1 MTADAGSGKGPLLL
15 IGGTFDPPH
24 IGHLVLAEC
33 ARAQFAAERTVF
45 LPAGD
50 PWRKTGTGERTVSA
64 AAHRLVMTRLA
75 IEDSPAFA
83 IDERE
88 VERAGPSYTAETLEA
103 LHSEGETDLVL
114 VLGADALEDM
124 PHWKR
129 PERIRELARIAVAP
143 RAGGATVGISKAQA
157 VLVDMPFIGIS
168 SSGIRDRV
176 AAGKPIRY
184 LVPAAVEAYIREHAL
199 YRSAV

>member
-1 MTADAGSGKGPLLL
+1 MTAGAGSGPLLL

-50 PWRKTGTGERTVSA
+50 PWRKTGMGEQTVSA
-64 AAHRLVMTRLA
+64 AAHRLAMTRLA

-83 IDERE
+83 VDARE

-114 VLGADALEDM
+114 VLGADALHDM
-124 PHWKR
+124 PQWKQ
-129 PERIRELARIAVAP
+129 PERIRELARVAVAP
-143 RAGGATVGISKAQA
+143 RAGGTAVAISQAQA
-157 VLVDMPFIGIS
+157 ILVDMPVIGIS
-168 SSGIRDRV
+168 STGIRARV

-199 YRSAV
+199 YCTGAG

>member
-1 MTADAGSGKGPLLL
+1 MTAGAGSGPLLL

-24 IGHLVLAEC
+24 IAHLVLAEC

-64 AAHRLVMTRLA
+64 ATHRLAMTRLA

-83 IDERE
+83 VDARE

-103 LHSEGETDLVL
+103 LHAEGETDLVL
-114 VLGADALEDM
+114 VLGADALQDM
-124 PHWKR
+124 PQWKQ

-143 RAGGATVGISKAQA
+143 RAGGTSVAITHAQA

-168 SSGIRDRV
+168 STGIRDRV

-199 YRSAV
+199 YCAGAG